1 MDGVGCIYLRRYRKR
16 AGAGSRNPDALP
28 HQTPISSGT
37 GNLQDLAIETALAR
51 RFVVISGGPGT
62 GNEASMVSLTMMA
75 KLFDPLPKKARVIL
89 LGDRDQLRRVSPRS
103 AGVVNF
109 FPLSSQ
115 GRSWAISL
123 TARPKL
129 APCAAALSRYKR
141 ITGSATV
148 QHGTE
153 RKSGLRNSFSEPLLV
168 EMFNAVRLA

>member
-1 MDGVGCIYLRRYRKR
+1 MDGVGCIYLRRYRER
-16 AGAGSRNPDALP
+16 AGAGSSNPDALP

-62 GNEASMVSLTMMA
+62 GNEASMVSLTMMT

-89 LGDRDQLRRVSPRS
+89 LGDRDQL
-103 AGVVNF
+103 
-109 FPLSSQ
+109 SSVKP
-115 GRSWAISL
+115 GRSWAILL
-123 TARPKL
+123 TPRPKL
-129 APCAAALSRYKR
+129 APCAAALSRCKR

-153 RKSGLRNSFSEPLLV
+153 WKSGLRNSFSRD
-168 EMFNAVRLA
+168 RLYETAIA